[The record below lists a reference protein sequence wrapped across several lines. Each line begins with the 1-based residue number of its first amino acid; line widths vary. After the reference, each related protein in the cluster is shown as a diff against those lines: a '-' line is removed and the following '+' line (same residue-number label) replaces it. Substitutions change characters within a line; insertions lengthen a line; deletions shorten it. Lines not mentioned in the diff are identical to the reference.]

1 MRIFLDANVLFSA
14 TKSDGVVRR
23 LLYLLSEAGHECWA
37 DGFVAEEARRNLAA
51 KFPDGL
57 SVLETLLSR
66 LHTGPIHTP
75 DSALED
81 GLPLPEKDRPV
92 LAAAIRHGCEAL
104 VTGDRAHFGRLY
116 GKAIHGVTIH
126 TPRSIAETLLPDAL
140 PAPKML
146 RQPRRRYAV
155 DARPAELRIPG
166 KKIAALCRKYGV
178 RKLSLFGSAARG
190 EMTAKSDVD
199 LMVEFDPANK
209 TSLWDYPAMQ
219 DDFSALFDHRK
230 VDIASPGILKN
241 PYRRKTILPDLKT
254 LYEAR

>member
-23 LLYLLSEAGHECWA
+23 LLDLLIEAGHECWA

-57 SVLETLLSR
+57 PVLETLLSR

-116 GKAIHGVTIH
+116 GKALHGVTIH
-126 TPRSIAETLLPDAL
+126 SPRSIARKEAKKHGTRRKIENELPRGTKIVAIDDVITTGASTLLACKEFEEAGYEIVGIL
-140 PAPKML
+140 
-146 RQPRRRYAV
+146 AV
-155 DARPAELRIPG
+155 VDREQGG
-166 KKIAALCRKYGV
+166 KKTLEEKYKHV
-178 RKLSLFGSAARG
+178 RTLF
-190 EMTAKSDVD
+190 
-199 LMVEFDPANK
+199 K
-209 TSLWDYPAMQ
+209 TS
-219 DDFSALFDHRK
+219 DFPKL
-230 VDIASPGILKN
+230 ASLAQKGG
-241 PYRRKTILPDLKT
+241 
-254 LYEAR
+254 ARAAA